1 MPSTPEPTRAPGRAR
16 ATLDSLIRRGAVYG
30 IKAANLG
37 AGVVVSLLLA
47 RMGGPEALGR
57 YALAIQT
64 AQLVSILAVLG
75 CDQLML
81 REVAGN
87 LRLGQRDRANS
98 AIRHYLR
105 FSVLPAV
112 LVALIF
118 AGVVLALGRAG
129 FAMAQDPALIA
140 AIGFLLAN
148 VFYLLGLGCMR
159 GLGNP
164 VQAQIYDGLFLM
176 PVALVLGGLMLAG
189 RVITPEQAVMLS
201 TAMLFATMVALGF
214 QVRKLT
220 QGWGLD
226 PLTELPAP
234 LQHGLPMT
242 MTSFLVFF
250 LQWLPLF
257 LAGALGSAADA
268 GAFRAAWQLALPLAV
283 IQATTVS
290 AISAQVAGDLKEG
303 RLDQAA
309 RRMQRNRVGV
319 LALTLPLAVPLLIWP
334 DVVMTFL
341 FGTEFAGNGDIVR
354 ALVAINLF
362 TISAGPLAA
371 VITMAGRNRDTL
383 PWGIAS
389 AALQL
394 GLALWLLPRI
404 GQLGLVISYGAA
416 VLLRT
421 ASFWQLTRRIL
432 RAAA

>member
-1 MPSTPEPTRAPGRAR
+1 MPSTPEAKRRRIP
-16 ATLDSLIRRGAVYG
+16 LHSLARRGAVYG

-47 RMGGPEALGR
+47 RMGGPEGLGS

-81 REVAGN
+81 REVAGH
-87 LRLGQRDRANS
+87 LRLGRRDHANT
-98 AIRHYLR
+98 AIRHYLG
-105 FSVLPAV
+105 FAVLPGV
-112 LVALIF
+112 LVALGF
-118 AGVVLALGRAG
+118 GGLTLALGRAG
-129 FAMAQDPALIA
+129 FAVAQDPAMLVA
-140 AIGFLLAN
+140 TGFVLAN
-148 VFYLLGLGCMR
+148 VCYLLGLGCLR

-164 VQAQIYDGLFLM
+164 VQAQVYDGLFLA
-176 PVALVLGGLMLAG
+176 PVALVLGGLMLTGG
-189 RVITPEQAVMLS
+189 RISSQQAVLLS
-201 TAMLFATMVALGF
+201 TAMLLATMLALALH
-214 QVRKLT
+214 VRRLT
-220 QGWGLD
+220 RGWGHD
-226 PLTELPAP
+226 PALHLPEP
-234 LQHGLPMT
+234 LKHGLPMT
-242 MTSFLVFF
+242 MTSFLLFF

-257 LAGALGSAADA
+257 LAGALGSAVDA

-303 RLDQAA
+303 KLDQAA
-309 RRMQRNRVGV
+309 RRLQRNRLGV
-319 LALTLPLAVPLLIWP
+319 LALTLPVALPLLIWP
-334 DVVMTFL
+334 NEVMIIL
-341 FGTEFAGNGDIVR
+341 FGPQFAGNATIVR

-362 TISAGPLAA
+362 TIAAGPLAA

-389 AALQL
+389 AVLQL

-421 ASFWQLTRRIL
+421 ASFWQLTGSIL
-432 RAAA
+432 RASP